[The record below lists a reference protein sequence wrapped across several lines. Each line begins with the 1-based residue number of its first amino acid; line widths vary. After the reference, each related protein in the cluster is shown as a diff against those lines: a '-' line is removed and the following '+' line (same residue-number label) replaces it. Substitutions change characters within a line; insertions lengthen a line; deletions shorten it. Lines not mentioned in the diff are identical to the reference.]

1 MPQLNHA
8 LKQRNE
14 MVNSSLSSLFKLA
27 CLLYT
32 LVLTGCDGKPPKA
45 VSDRLDQASPKTSTK
60 ASSEPS
66 VRTGNE
72 LLNSEWA
79 TFWKS
84 GVAEI
89 AQYDVLPATGDDA
102 SAYTETR
109 HTSRKFYNR
118 ESHTIAADTT
128 QSGAFAVIVQH
139 TAARIQTGGF
149 PTQVSSTVSVL
160 QSEPVKLVKYVAMWH
175 DELGITSKIFRRLVG
190 RSKLYFHASEGTI
203 GDGEHDLPRDVFLD
217 DQLPLSL
224 RSLNFKQGQ
233 EFLRETLHSQ
243 VSPNTLPPE
252 IIPTDFKVDSL
263 AVVQTA
269 MGNIE
274 CWKIVAEQNG
284 MTSGVYWFE
293 KNAPNILVKAE
304 RQDGRRL
311 MLKSRKYTTEQRA
324 VTASGISR

>member
-8 LKQRNE
+8 LKQQNE
-14 MVNSSLSSLFKLA
+14 TANSSLSSLFALA
-27 CLLYT
+27 GLLYM

-45 VSDRLDQASPKTSTK
+45 VSERLDQASPKTAAK

-66 VRTGNE
+66 ERTGNE
-72 LLNSEWA
+72 LLNSEWT

-89 AQYDVLPATGDDA
+89 AEYDVLPATGDDA
-102 SAYTETR
+102 SAYTEIR
-109 HTSRKFYNR
+109 HTSRKFYHR
-118 ESHTIAADTT
+118 ESHTIAADST

-139 TAARIQTGGF
+139 TATRIQNGEF

-160 QSEPVKLVKYVAMWH
+160 QSEPVKLVKYVATWH

-190 RSKLYFHASEGTI
+190 RSKLYFHASEGMV

-233 EFLRETLHSQ
+233 EFLRETLRSQ

-269 MGNIE
+269 IGNIE
-274 CWKIVAEQNG
+274 CWKVVAEQNG
-284 MTSGVYWFE
+284 ITSSVYWFE
-293 KNAPNILVKAE
+293 KNAPNILVKVE
-304 RQDGRRL
+304 RQDGRKL
-311 MLKSRKYTTEQRA
+311 ILKSRKYAAQQRA
-324 VTASGISR
+324 VTASGIPR